1 MSFYFTKT
9 SNFSLAPSA
18 LAIYRYNMIDLFDV
32 DGFLC
37 PYISYVTRWQI
48 TLRSSNQSR
57 FLTSRL
63 DCNKVLQCQS
73 SGEEI
78 SVRMK
83 IGTFATEDLPK
94 SPFQDLLGSN
104 FWAEI
109 CFRSGHPEHQIFK
122 IFLGEDPQTPLSK
135 SETLFENV
143 FDMPPR

>member
-1 MSFYFTKT
+1 MSMVFY
-9 SNFSLAPSA
+9 AP
-18 LAIYRYNMIDLFDV
+18 
-32 DGFLC
+32 
-37 PYISYVTRWQI
+37 ISYVTRWQI
-48 TLRSSNQSR
+48 TLRSSR

-143 FDMPPR
+143 FDMPPRSSNIQNFLGEDLQTPLKIRKVV